1 MTSVLSFIP
10 TTPLMYPTLILN
22 SRTPLTITLKGN
34 ETQFELA
41 GVRVRDG
48 PLENIFLGGGGNT
61 KTIFAQGI
69 IK

>member
-1 MTSVLSFIP
+1 MTSVLSFLP

-41 GVRVRDG
+41 VVRVRTDH
-48 PLENIFLGGGGNT
+48 
-61 KTIFAQGI
+61 
-69 IK
+69 

>member
-1 MTSVLSFIP
+1 
-10 TTPLMYPTLILN
+10 MYPTLILN

-48 PLENIFLGGGGNT
+48 PLENVWGRGQVQKKCSRKVKLNGKKFMHAN
-61 KTIFAQGI
+61 
-69 IK
+69 

>member
-1 MTSVLSFIP
+1 
-10 TTPLMYPTLILN
+10 MYPTLILN

-48 PLENIFLGGGGNT
+48 PLENIFFWGGGNT